1 MASTLHLEKKENKK
15 RKSALKPA
23 SLSLQ
28 DNVVVIVK
36 DEYVQFINV

>member
-1 MASTLHLEKKENKK
+1 MASTLHLEKKNKK
-15 RKSALKPA
+15 RKSTLKSA

-28 DNVVVIVK
+28 DKVVVIDK